1 MEAIRLQQTIQK
13 KGELTLRNLPVEKGQ
28 QVEVLLLLMPTETDT
43 RPRLT
48 ARQLLQ
54 SELVGLWQ
62 DRKEITDSALY
73 ARQLREQVQRRPNMM
88 NESPDDYS

>member
-1 MEAIRLQQTIQK
+1 MEAIRVQQTIQK

-28 QVEVLLLLMPTETDT
+28 QVEVLLLFTPTEKGS

-54 SELVGLWQ
+54 SLDYRTPAEVYLAQ
-62 DRKEITDSALY
+62 ASHDPKEATFALNVK
-73 ARQLREQVQRRPNMM
+73 E
-88 NESPDDYS
+88 

>member
-13 KGELTLRNLPVEKGQ
+13 KGELTLHNLPVEKGQ
-28 QVEVLLLLMPTETDT
+28 QVEVLLLLIPTETDT

-73 ARQLREQVQRRPNMM
+73 ARQLREQAQRRPNMM
-88 NESPDDYS
+88 NEATDDYS

>member
-62 DRKEITDSALY
+62 DRRDITDSALY
-73 ARQLREQVQRRPNMM
+73 ARQLREQAQRRPDMM
-88 NESPDDYS
+88 NEAPDDYS

>member
-1 MEAIRLQQTIQK
+1 MEAIRLQQTVQK
-13 KGELTLRNLPVEKGQ
+13 KGELTLRNLPVERGQ
-28 QVEVLLLLMPTETDT
+28 QVEVLLLLMPRETDT

-62 DRKEITDSALY
+62 ERKDITDSALY
-73 ARQLREQVQRRPNMM
+73 ARQLREQAQIELSVLSKAPMF
-88 NESPDDYS
+88 